1 MLRRDLKIAEFDPE
15 LWEAITEENTRQEEH
30 IELIASENYTS
41 PMVMEA
47 QGSQLTNKYAEGY
60 PGKRYYGGCEYV
72 DKAELLAIKRAK
84 PEDGAKFGALV
95 NIPINTV
102 YSVVLCYLVGTL
114 DACVLNGAPFIA
126 SIFGFFQNIIP
137 VWIACFVVTFLLQG
151 PIENFARKVCND
163 PVPPMGGAPA
173 GK

>member
-1 MLRRDLKIAEFDPE
+1 MPMKTSTRFVKAAFLNLCTALVLCTLCEWLALYVFADTGYHIGWQWGLFGINFVFAWCVATIIGMIPQVVDLGF
-15 LWEAITEENTRQEEH
+15 NF
-30 IELIASENYTS
+30 
-41 PMVMEA
+41 
-47 QGSQLTNKYAEGY
+47 
-60 PGKRYYGGCEYV
+60 
-72 DKAELLAIKRAK
+72 AIKRAK
-84 PEDGAKFGALV
+84 PEDGAKFGALI

-102 YSVVLCYLVGTL
+102 YSVVLCYLVGAL

-151 PIENFARKVCND
+151 PIENFARKVCKD